1 MLGARET
8 PRAHP
13 CRREL
18 FRFEKEGRLNRRQ
31 MITTTALGVGG
42 FAVGTG
48 FSAPACPGVS
58 KEKAVKVAGFVIEL
72 SKEAVPLLE
81 LLGAPQIANLVTEKA
96 IPALEKLKAALEKAD
111 IPTSRSTL
119 DTIRSILGGIATGLM
134 NLPESPRRTTIIGIL
149 ASINV
154 LLLTVEAFV
163 KSEAPESAGDAMK
176 AAAPGQDK
184 NAEAI
189 KRVFEASRT

>member
-1 MLGARET
+1 M
-8 PRAHP
+8 
-13 CRREL
+13 
-18 FRFEKEGRLNRRQ
+18 NRRQ

-48 FSAPACPGVS
+48 FSAPACGVS

-81 LLGAPQIANLVTEKA
+81 LLGAPQIASLVTEKA

-111 IPTSRSTL
+111 IPASRSTL
-119 DTIRSILGGIATGLM
+119 ETVRSVLSGIEKALGQ
-134 NLPESPRRTTIIGIL
+134 LPESPRVITVMGTL
-149 ASINV
+149 ASIRV
-154 LLLTVEAFV
+154 LLLTVEAFM
-163 KSEAPESAGDAMK
+163 KSEGPESATDAMK
-176 AAAPGQDK
+176 VAAPGQDK

-189 KRVFEASRT
+189 KRVFEASRQ